1 MNHLLVTT
9 AAFSSSARQMR
20 NRVAEAQKRF
30 QEDNGHPVHL
40 KGGTFDLLMY
50 RVTMTLT
57 IAGNT
62 DPHVPSSSAAP
73 DLIAR
78 LSHRRTNRAYNLMAG
93 PRCWRS

>member
-1 MNHLLVTT
+1 MNHLLKVPLV
-9 AAFSSSARQMR
+9 AGRAFSSSARQMR

-57 IAGNT
+57 IAGT
-62 DPHVPSSSAAP
+62 CYSLYSLCTAAMP
-73 DLIAR
+73 QKKV
-78 LSHRRTNRAYNLMAG
+78 
-93 PRCWRS
+93 

>member
-1 MNHLLVTT
+1 MSFKHSYLTSLQKVPLV
-9 AAFSSSARQMR
+9 AGRAFSSSARQMR

-73 DLIAR
+73 DLSMSR
-78 LSHRRTNRAYNLMAG
+78 F
-93 PRCWRS
+93 